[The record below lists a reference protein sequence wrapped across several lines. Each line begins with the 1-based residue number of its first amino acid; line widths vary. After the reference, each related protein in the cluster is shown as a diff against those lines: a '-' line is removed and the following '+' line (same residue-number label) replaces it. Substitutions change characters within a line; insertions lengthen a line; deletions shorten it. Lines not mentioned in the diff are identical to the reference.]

1 MHKRVI
7 LQLSLV
13 EGVGSKKIQM
23 IQSYLERNDLCWTD
37 IAKFDV
43 ATFEHQ
49 IGFSSTD
56 ALNLRTVL
64 SNEYEVEKEIT
75 EAGKNN
81 IHWTTFLDSDYPDQ
95 LKHSHNPPAVLYWQG
110 NQDLKVP
117 FESLAVVGS
126 RAMDGYGKQVLE
138 SLLPECVVA
147 GIPII
152 SGGALGI
159 DAAAHQISLEY
170 GGKTVVVLGSGLLKP
185 YPEKNRALFEQ
196 VADSG
201 GFVISGFPLHIPPV
215 AQNFPIRNRVIAG
228 LSHTCLVVQA
238 AEKSGALITA
248 ECALQEGRNVAAV
261 PGDVFDPLSA
271 GCNNL
276 IKNGAYVVQNSCD
289 ILELFNIKTVA
300 RPQLEITTSSH
311 QKNSKKLELVLQ
323 LTVAERMVFQSLKK
337 GDNYTFEELLSMTQ
351 LSLSDLNAILIELE
365 MKGLIE
371 TTLFGYRL
379 V

>member
-1 MHKRVI
+1 MYKRVI

-13 EGVGSKKIQM
+13 DGVGSKKIQR

-37 IAKFDV
+37 IAKFDA
-43 ATFEHQ
+43 ATLESEV
-49 IGFSSTD
+49 GFSPIEASKII
-56 ALNLRTVL
+56 AAL

-81 IHWTTFLDSDYPDQ
+81 IHWTTFLDADYPEQ

-110 NQDLKVP
+110 EQALTVP

-138 SLLPECVVA
+138 SLLPECVAA

-159 DAAAHQISLEY
+159 DAGAHQISLDY

-196 VADSG
+196 VADNG
-201 GFVISGFPLHIPPV
+201 GFVTSGFPLFMQPR

-228 LSHTCLVVQA
+228 LSHTCLVIRA

-276 IKNGAYVVQNSCD
+276 IKNGAYVVQNSSD
-289 ILELFNIKTVA
+289 ILELFNIKRVVNA
-300 RPQLEITTSSH
+300 QLEITTSSH
-311 QKNSKKLELVLQ
+311 QKNSKKQQQILQ
-323 LTVAERMVFQSLKK
+323 LTEAERVVFQSLKK
-337 GDNYTFEELLSMTQ
+337 GDHYTFEELLSMIQ
-351 LSLSDLNAILIELE
+351 LSLSDLNGILIELE